1 MKIVKTIHVI
11 GFSLL
16 LPRPFLPHPFSINK
30 QKNKSTRGIS
40 LRNIHTL
47 ASESAEKLGSWPKKS
62 GKETC
67 QSCASQ
73 NFYIYIFVCPSCL
86 VTISINQPSKSFRKF
101 KVYSNNLISIVIS
114 LSVSLKTIILVLL
127 LSFLYESSY

>member
-1 MKIVKTIHVI
+1 M
-11 GFSLL
+11 SLVLVCCFPASSSHILFL
-16 LPRPFLPHPFSINK
+16 LINK
-30 QKNKSTRGIS
+30 KIKVQEVLVSETSTHWLPKVQRSWDRGPRS
-40 LRNIHTL
+40 RVR
-47 ASESAEKLGSWPKKS
+47 KLVSHVPARTS
-62 GKETC
+62 I
-67 QSCASQ
+67 
-73 NFYIYIFVCPSCL
+73 YIYIFVCPSCL

>member
-16 LPRPFLPHPFSINK
+16 LPRLFLPHPFSINK

-73 NFYIYIFVCPSCL
+73 NFYIYIYL
-86 VTISINQPSKSFRKF
+86 
-101 KVYSNNLISIVIS
+101 YAHH
-114 LSVSLKTIILVLL
+114 VLL
-127 LSFLYESSY
+127 QYRLTNHQNHSENSKFIPTI